1 MAGLNSTCLSFE
13 VYFIFGSMTHQDV
26 EILIQQGEGYNV
38 EFKQSIPSKASDL
51 ADEVCAFANAA
62 GGVIIIGVTDKGD
75 VVGVTLDNITRS
87 RLQNILNAVEP
98 NFQATVHEVAFR
110 GKTVLCIECP
120 AGKQKPY
127 TVSGSIIVRN
137 GPNSE
142 KITSVER
149 MREFFQQSNR
159 IFFDE
164 VVCKDFVYP
173 PDFNAKSFNG
183 FLEKAGITARLSQEQ
198 LLQNLRLVNEEG
210 RLLNGAVLFFAR
222 DVQRFFDHA
231 LIRCILFKGTDKRF
245 ILDSKEMRGNLVE
258 QYEGAMTYLVSK
270 LNLRYEIE
278 NQKGGARKEVLE
290 IPQTA
295 FREAIINSLCHRDYY
310 EKGAV
315 TMVEIYDDRV
325 VISNPG
331 GLVSSIPKSEF
342 GTKSLS
348 RNPLVFG
355 LMQRIDLVEKVGSGI
370 NRMQDTLREAGLPD
384 PVFTTEGFFT
394 VTFYRP
400 IDFDVWLN
408 AWAVHLSVPQVKIL
422 QAVHDNGRVTK
433 PELSEMIGQG
443 KTSVDN
449 HIAYLRKTGVLS
461 REGSDKAGRWV
472 VNLVPAPEA

>member
-1 MAGLNSTCLSFE
+1 
-13 VYFIFGSMTHQDV
+13 MTQQDV
-26 EILIQQGEGYNV
+26 AILIQQGEGYNV

-62 GGVIIIGVTDKGD
+62 GGVIIIGVTDKGA
-75 VVGVTLDNITRS
+75 VVGVTLDNIARS
-87 RLQNILNAVEP
+87 RLQNILNTVEP
-98 NFQATVHEVAFR
+98 NFQATVHEVNVG

-120 AGKQKPY
+120 VGRQKPY
-127 TVSGSIIVRN
+127 TVSGNIIIRN

-164 VVCKDFVYP
+164 VVCKDFIYP
-173 PDFNAKSFNG
+173 DHFNPTYFRS
-183 FLEKAGITARLSQEQ
+183 FLEKAGITAKLTQEQ
-198 LLQNLRLVNEEG
+198 LLQNLRLANDEDS
-210 RLLNGAVLFFAR
+210 LLNGAVLFFAR

-231 LIRCILFKGTDKRF
+231 MIRCILFKGTDKRF
-245 ILDSKEMRGNLVE
+245 ILDSKEMRGHLVE
-258 QYEGAMTYLVSK
+258 QYEETMKYIVSK

-278 NQKGGARKEVLE
+278 NQRGGPRKEVLE
-290 IPQTA
+290 IPETV

-370 NRMQDTLREAGLPD
+370 NRMQDSMKEVGLPD
-384 PVFTTEGFFT
+384 PVFSMDGFFT
-394 VTFYRP
+394 VTF
-400 IDFDVWLN
+400 
-408 AWAVHLSVPQVKIL
+408 
-422 QAVHDNGRVTK
+422 
-433 PELSEMIGQG
+433 
-443 KTSVDN
+443 
-449 HIAYLRKTGVLS
+449 
-461 REGSDKAGRWV
+461 
-472 VNLVPAPEA
+472 